1 VPSFRKSKYCRI
13 RHLSVSR
20 ESKLDGTHGITPKGR
35 ACFGNSSLLQNSL
48 EQYVIR
54 RIVDFALNNQLLV
67 LGFAALLFAGGIAA
81 FHDLPIEAYPDVA
94 DNYVEIITQWPGIS
108 AEQIE
113 QQVTIPLEIVMNG
126 IPHVVH
132 LRSFSLFGLSDIKL
146 IFDDESDNDWNRER
160 VLERLSQVT
169 LPPNVVPQMGT
180 DWSPVGQIYFFT
192 LHSTNPAY
200 DPMELKSIEDWV
212 IEKSFKAVP
221 NIVDV
226 ASFGGPTREYQVR
239 VNPNKLVSY
248 GLSLAQVEQ
257 QLTNN
262 NANAGGSF
270 IEAGL
275 QQINVRSI
283 GLVNRVQDIEQTVIV
298 TKNGTPIRV
307 QDIAVVSQGPKIRLG
322 QFAKAIHREDGKII
336 DNDDVVS
343 GIVLL
348 RKGAA
353 ADMALQG
360 IHKKVEELNNYIL
373 PRGVKIVPFI
383 DRSDLVHFTSHTV
396 LHNLTEGMILV
407 SIILFLFLGN
417 VRGALIVAATIP
429 FSLLFASI
437 CLDLRHIPANLLS
450 LGALDFGMVVD
461 GAVVMVE
468 NIVRHL
474 SHQNGVKTAR
484 ERISEA
490 SHEVQR
496 PVFFAIAII
505 ITAYL
510 PIFTLQRVEGRLFHP
525 MAWTV
530 AFALLGALLFS
541 ILIAPV
547 LASFAFQKGAK
558 EWHNPILH
566 FVIER
571 YRIAVRWAIRRRTIT
586 VGACVLLVAIANYL
600 AFSGVIGSEFL
611 PHLDEGALWVRGTLA
626 PSTGPEEGIRAANQA
641 RIIFCSFPEVPQ
653 CTSQVGRP
661 DDGTDTTGF
670 FNTEFFVDLKPK
682 EVWRPVF
689 HENKDELIAAM
700 QRELDKIP
708 GVVWGF
714 SQPIEDN
721 MEEAVSGVKGA
732 LATKIYGDD
741 LKVLEEKGDEIVN
754 IMRHINGIED
764 LGVFRVLGQPNLNVT
779 VDRAAAARYQI
790 NVADVQDAIQTAVG
804 GNALTQVLQGE
815 ARYDLTL
822 RYLPEYR
829 DTQEAIE
836 NIRLLSAS
844 GERVSLQQL
853 CRMSVTD
860 GASEIYREGN
870 RRYVAIKYSVRGR
883 DLGSTV
889 EEAIKKVN
897 QEVKLP
903 SGYSLDW
910 EGEYESQKRA
920 NQRLLIV
927 LPITILL
934 IFVILYT
941 MFKSFKWALL
951 ILANIAIAPIGGLL
965 ALLMTGT
972 NFSVSSGVGFLALF
986 GVSVQTGVIMLEY
999 INQLRARRYSIED
1012 AAVEGAVLR
1021 LRPIMMTMLVATLGL
1036 LPAALSHAIGS
1047 DSQRPFAI
1055 VIVGGLIAALVM
1067 SVFLLPTLYVWIA
1080 SERDVLP
1087 TAEGTFEEGEHVD

>member
-1 VPSFRKSKYCRI
+1 M
-13 RHLSVSR
+13 
-20 ESKLDGTHGITPKGR
+20 
-35 ACFGNSSLLQNSL
+35 
-48 EQYVIR
+48 IR
-54 RIVDFALNNQLLV
+54 RVVDFALDNRLLV
-67 LGFAALLFAGGIAA
+67 LALALILFAAGIVA
-81 FHDLPIEAYPDVA
+81 FRDLPIEAYPDVA

-132 LRSFSLFGLSDIKL
+132 LRSFSLFGLSDLKL
-146 IFDDESDNDWNRER
+146 IFDEDSDNAWNRER
-160 VLERLSQVT
+160 VLERLSEVT
-169 LPPNVVPQMGT
+169 LPPGVNPQMGT

-192 LHSTNPAY
+192 LRSTNPAY
-200 DPMELKSIEDWV
+200 DPMELKSLEDWV
-212 IEKSFKAVP
+212 VEKSFKSVP

-226 ASFGGPTREYQVR
+226 SSFGGPTREYQVR
-239 VNPNKLVSY
+239 VDPNKLIAY
-248 GLSLAQVEQ
+248 GLSLAQIEQ

-270 IEAGL
+270 IQEGL
-275 QQINVRSI
+275 QQINVRSV
-283 GLVNRVQDIEQTVIV
+283 GLVDRSQDIAETVIL
-298 TKNGTPIRV
+298 TKNGTPLRV
-307 QDIAVVSQGPKIRLG
+307 KDIAVVSQGPKIRLG
-322 QFAKAIHREDGKII
+322 QFAKAIHRDDGKII

-348 RKGAA
+348 RKGATGETA
-353 ADMALQG
+353 LAD
-360 IHKKVEELNNYIL
+360 IHKKVQELNDHIL
-373 PRGVKIVPFI
+373 PPGVKIVPFL
-383 DRSDLVHFTSHTV
+383 DRSDLVHYTTHTV

-407 SIILFLFLGN
+407 SVILLLFLGN
-417 VRGALIVAATIP
+417 IRGAFIVAATIP
-429 FSLLFASI
+429 FALLFAAI
-437 CLDLRHIPANLLS
+437 CLNLMRIPANLLS
-450 LGALDFGMVVD
+450 LGALDFGVIVE
-461 GAVVMVE
+461 GAIVLIE
-468 NIVRHL
+468 NIVRHM
-474 SHQNGVKTAR
+474 HHAEGVKTST
-484 ERISEA
+484 ERISFA

-496 PVFFAIAII
+496 PVFYAIVIT
-505 ITAYL
+505 ITAFL

-541 ILIAPV
+541 ILVAPV
-547 LASFAFQKGAK
+547 LASYAFAKGAK
-558 EWHNPILH
+558 EWDNPVMT
-566 FVIER
+566 FVSER
-571 YRIAVRWAIRRRTIT
+571 YRVALRWAIRRRLIT
-586 VGACVLLVAIANYL
+586 VGVCLLLVGFAGYL
-600 AFSGVIGSEFL
+600 AFSGIIGSEFL

-626 PSTGPEEGIRAANQA
+626 PSTGPDEGIRVANQA
-641 RIIFCSFPEVPQ
+641 RIVLCSFPEVPQ

-661 DDGTDTTGF
+661 DDGTDNTGF
-670 FNTEFFVDLKPK
+670 FNTEYFVDLKPK
-682 EVWRPVF
+682 QKWRPVF
-689 HENKDELIAAM
+689 HGNKDELIAAM

-732 LATKIYGDD
+732 LATKVYGDD
-741 LKVLEEKGDEIVN
+741 LKVLEDKSDEIVN
-754 IMRHINGIED
+754 IMRQIKGIED

-804 GNALTQVLQGE
+804 GNALTQVLKGE

-822 RYLPEYR
+822 RYLPKYR

-836 NIRLLSAS
+836 NIRLLAPS
-844 GERVSLQQL
+844 GERVSLAQL
-853 CRMSVTD
+853 CKISETD
-860 GASEIYREGN
+860 GASEVYREGN

-897 QEVKLP
+897 EQVKLP
-903 SGYSLDW
+903 TGYSLDW

-920 NQRLLIV
+920 NARLLIV
-927 LPITILL
+927 LPITIFI
-934 IFVILYT
+934 IFIILYT

-951 ILANIAIAPIGGLL
+951 IMATVAIAPIGGLL
-965 ALLMTGT
+965 ALWFTGT
-972 NFSVSSGVGFLALF
+972 HFSVSSGVGFLALF

-999 INQLRARRYSIED
+999 INQLRARRYTIED

-1055 VIVGGLIAALVM
+1055 VIVGGLIAALIM

-1080 SERDVLP
+1080 GERDVLP
-1087 TAEGTFEEGEHVD
+1087 AAEEGFEVGEHVD